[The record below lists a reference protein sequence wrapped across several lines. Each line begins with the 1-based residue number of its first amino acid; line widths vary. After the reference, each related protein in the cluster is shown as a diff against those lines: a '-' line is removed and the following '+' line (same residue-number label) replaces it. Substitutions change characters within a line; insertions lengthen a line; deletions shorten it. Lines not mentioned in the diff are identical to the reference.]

1 MRILVTGASGYV
13 GSHAV
18 AALRAAGH
26 DLRLLVREPR
36 RAAGALAALG
46 VGEGDFEVARGDM
59 CDPGSVERA
68 LDGCDAVLHAAAD
81 LSYGGDGRANVE
93 GTANVVGRALAL
105 GADPVVHVSS
115 VAVFV
120 PSADPV
126 ITTGSALARP
136 RSGYARSKVEAE
148 RYVRGLQDEGRP
160 VTIVY
165 PGGVTGPHQPRLDAM
180 MNGLAR
186 ALNEV
191 WAVPRAGVGVI
202 DVRDLAIALERCFVP
217 GLGPRRLLL
226 GGHYLD
232 WDRLG
237 DLCDELTGVRCRRV
251 TVPHWAFRLLGAAF
265 DAARR
270 LRPID
275 YPLSR
280 DVADV
285 MLAMAPTD
293 DEPALTALD
302 MRLRPVAETVEDSL
316 RWLAEHG
323 HLNAR
328 AAGRL
333 ASHGRSAE
341 WATGT

>member
-1 MRILVTGASGYV
+1 MRVLVTGGSGYV

-18 AALRAAGH
+18 AALHAAGH
-26 DLRLLVREPR
+26 EPRLLARDPDKAR
-36 RAAGALAALG
+36 RVVAALG
-46 VGEGDFEVARGDM
+46 LDGAELDVAQGDM
-59 CDPGSVERA
+59 CDEEAVDRA
-68 LDGCDAVLHAAAD
+68 LDGCEAVLHAAAD
-81 LSYGGDGRANVE
+81 LSFAGGDANVT
-93 GTANVVGRALAL
+93 GTVNVVSGALAR
-105 GADPVVHVSS
+105 GADPVVYVSS

-126 ITTGSALARP
+126 ITVDSALARP
-136 RSGYARSKVEAE
+136 RSGYARSKVLAE

-165 PGGVTGPHQPRLDAM
+165 PGGVTGPHQPKLDAM
-180 MNGLAR
+180 LEGLAR

-191 WAVPRAGVGVI
+191 WAVPSAGVGVL
-202 DVRDLAIALERCFVP
+202 DVRDLAVALEKCLVP
-217 GLGPRRLLL
+217 GLGPRRFLL

-237 DLCDELTGVRCRRV
+237 DLCEEATGVKCRRV
-251 TVPHWAFRLLGAAF
+251 KVPHWAFRLLGSAF
-265 DAARR
+265 DAVRR
-270 LRPID
+270 IRPID

-293 DEPALTALD
+293 DEPALAALGL
-302 MRLRPVAETVEDSL
+302 RLRPVHQTVEDSL

-333 ASHGRSAE
+333 APGRRSTE
-341 WATGT
+341 WATGN